1 LDSASADTA
10 SSTSIST
17 SSFSSSAVSASPA
30 SALINFFATFFT
42 AAPTM
47 AAGCFDLADA
57 TFGATFFAGA
67 AAAATLARLAAGAAA
82 AATLARLAE
91 GADGADAAGAARL
104 AAGMADEMRFGSRSV
119 HARRGNDARF

>member
-17 SSFSSSAVSASPA
+17 SSFSSSAVSASPT

-47 AAGCFDLADA
+47 AAGSFDLADA

-67 AAAATLARLAAGAAA
+67 AAAATLARLAA
-82 AATLARLAE
+82 

-119 HARRGNDARF
+119 HARRDNDARF